1 MYKMDISFQINQSES
16 STGLLFTIEHNFR
29 FQLGEFLRRL
39 VIDREGKKRKE
50 GKKGTK
56 IGIRIRSGERRVL
69 IWTFVLRIASKLD
82 KR

>member
-29 FQLGEFLRRL
+29 FQLGEFLRRF
-39 VIDREGKKRKE
+39 VIDREEKKRKE

>member
-16 STGLLFTIEHNFR
+16 STELLFTIEHNFR
-29 FQLGEFLRRL
+29 FQLGEFLRRF